1 MSTFNNEN
9 LLFPLYKLETIE
21 ITSKM
26 EKIIYVEQEEFGFFS
41 SYEFIL
47 EDEFSIENRCFLLIN
62 FDDEQILNKF
72 TYVNQKLLEIKK
84 NL

>member
-47 EDEFSIENRCFLLIN
+47 EDEFSIENLCFLLIN